1 MISLIIVHR
10 IYSFII
16 VLLLFPLFVPV
27 WVFQKWTQNFLLP
40 QEVMSRAHRAEL
52 LVTKTRL
59 FFPLLFGPVSLIII
73 TGKAASGMKDP
84 EQIPNAWL
92 PMTAKVFGWSQL

>member
-1 MISLIIVHR
+1 
-10 IYSFII
+10 
-16 VLLLFPLFVPV
+16 
-27 WVFQKWTQNFLLP
+27 
-40 QEVMSRAHRAEL
+40 MSRAHRAEL

-84 EQIPNAWL
+84 EQIPNA
-92 PMTAKVFGWSQL
+92 